1 MTKTAD
7 ELKAD
12 IASYIPDNH
21 VRSVSPANLRT
32 SFNDIID
39 NPLTV
44 TIPGGGTTVTTGDP
58 GLTRAEAIAT
68 TFTTPPNTLRTTGY
82 YTAGDS
88 GGGLYIKVNS
98 APGHAAFFQSADGSY
113 YELAMEMNNLHMHQF
128 GARKMPSSNTIPT
141 DPAYDNYQYWLIAD
155 KYINA
160 KNYVG
165 CTLNFDGG
173 FYYFGTLG
181 IQMKRK
187 PYTVK
192 GGSSIGGTF
201 IRTPVGID
209 GYVTN
214 YHWSYAKDAT
224 AYSNNFQYFVGGA
237 VIKANGQNGTGN
249 LYRCVT
255 SGTSAASGDTLT
267 GSNPATV
274 YTDGTAQFRFEEF
287 VGAGSPKDYCL
298 DNVGADYCVIRDM
311 NFWSFFA
318 QDSSD
323 ALQSRYPSQ
332 NPDISGTPIYD
343 CGMLLKTA
351 TKYYDVSVTQY
362 NGHGISVSANGDPE
376 LTGPGNA
383 DDTRGIGM
391 FLFYNGKDGLHVSG
405 SEANACSFF
414 DVNTG
419 FNGRAGVY
427 DYSFLGT
434 SYTHI
439 QDQFSGNGS
448 SQKQYSTGVLYN
460 GFYWIARA
468 WNIGVESK
476 PAFINE
482 EPGNAGNHAWT
493 NWSGDG
499 TVGVSWKGTGS
510 ISGNTLTT
518 TATASGALAL
528 GNMLSGTGVRAGTR
542 VIGGSGTSWT
552 LDGATQTVS
561 STNTL
566 VGMAFAGAIVT
577 GSISG
582 TVLTVTA
589 VTSGTISNPASFK
602 DYILGGGVKDGT
614 RITSFGTGTG
624 GVGTYNLNWGHSNF
638 NQTISSTTFKM
649 SSGLG
654 AGGASFPDWSPL
666 QTYDAGGP
674 FVVFNA
680 NARVT
685 IDWAYIEGG
694 SMVAQPGGNTLV
706 LGGILNSLTDYSRGA
721 TAWQD
726 GTWSHV
732 NFLHLIP
739 VNGTPSGT
747 NYKDGDFAINTAA
760 GGVGTPALSQFYNG
774 AWHTLVNRP

>member
-1 MTKTAD
+1 MPLTPTQLVAEID
-7 ELKAD
+7 AQLPTSGIGLISAAALRGVLTD
-12 IASYIPDNH
+12 IVNNQTGTGGG
-21 VRSVSPANLRT
+21 SVSF
-32 SFNDIID
+32 S
-39 NPLTV
+39 
-44 TIPGGGTTVTTGDP
+44 GTGDP
-58 GLTRAEAIAT
+58 GLTRVQAQT
-68 TFTTPPNTLRTTGY
+68 TIFASPPNVLRTTGY
-82 YTAGDS
+82 YTAGDG
-88 GGGLYIKVNS
+88 GGGLHIKVSS
-98 APGHAAFFQSADGSY
+98 APAHSAYFQTADLSY
-113 YELAMEMNNLHMHQF
+113 YELAMEMNQLHIHQF
-128 GARKMPSSNTIPT
+128 GARKMASFNTIPSDT
-141 DPAYDNYQYWLIAD
+141 SYDNYQYWLIAD
-155 KYINA
+155 KYITA

-173 FYYFGTLG
+173 YYYFGVLG

-192 GGSSIGGTF
+192 GGSSVGGTF

-237 VIKANGQNGTGN
+237 VIKANGQNGAGN
-249 LYRCVT
+249 LYRVVT
-255 SGTSAASGDTLT
+255 SGLSAASGDTLT

-274 YTDGTAQFRFEEF
+274 YTDGAAQFRFEEY
-287 VGAGSPKDYCL
+287 VGPGSPKDLCL
-298 DNVGADYCVIRDM
+298 DNVGADYTVIRDM

-323 ALQSRYPSQ
+323 ALQSRYPNQ
-332 NPDISGTPIYD
+332 NPDVSGTPIYD

-351 TKYYDVSVTQY
+351 TKYYDVSVTSY
-362 NGHGISVSANGDPE
+362 NGQGIAVSANGDPE

-427 DYSFLGT
+427 ERSFLGT

-448 SQKQYSTGVLYN
+448 SVKQYSTGVLYN
-460 GFYWIARA
+460 GDYWIARA
-468 WNIGVESK
+468 WNIGVESQ

-493 NWSGDG
+493 KWGSDG

-518 TATASGALAL
+518 TATASGALAI

-542 VIGGSGTSWT
+542 IIGGSGTSWT

-654 AGGASFPDWSPL
+654 AGGSSFPDWSPL

-674 FVVFNA
+674 FAVFNA

-685 IDWAYIEGG
+685 INWAYIEGG
-694 SMVAQPGGNTLV
+694 SMIAQPGGNTLV

-747 NYKDGDFAINTAA
+747 NYKDGDFAVNTAA
-760 GGVGTPALSQFYNG
+760 GGVGTPAISQFYNG